1 MRLQTMPEMSIS
13 DSVAHSLARYRNHLE
28 FNGYHVEEGDDLL
41 LCRHPRKQNLIVK
54 YISGRGVLI
63 RTLYSLKPNMN
74 RIHLLEY
81 MNEFNFEFIFMKAYI
96 DEDNDLCLETFCE
109 GDYDRTNFSILLDNI
124 EYDMEIFGNH
134 KLTRE
139 YLQ

>member
-1 MRLQTMPEMSIS
+1 MPEMSIS
-13 DSVAHSLARYRNHLE
+13 DSVSHSLARYRNHLE

-41 LCRHPRKQNLIVK
+41 VCRHPRKQNLIVK
-54 YISGRGVLI
+54 FISGRGVLI
-63 RTLYSLKPNMN
+63 RTLYSLEPNVK

-81 MNEFNFEFIFMKAYI
+81 MNELNSEFIFMKVYI
-96 DEDNDLCLETFCE
+96 DEDNDLCIETFCE

-124 EYDMEIFGNH
+124 EYDMEIFGNN